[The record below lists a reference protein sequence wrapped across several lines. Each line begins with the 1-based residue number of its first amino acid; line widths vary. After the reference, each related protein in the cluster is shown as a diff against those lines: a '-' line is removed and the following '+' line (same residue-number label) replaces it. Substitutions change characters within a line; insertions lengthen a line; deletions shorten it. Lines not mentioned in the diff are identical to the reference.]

1 MWERTRAAP
10 MDKRIVT
17 KVPRHLVEEERA
29 GFHLGTEPKDAA
41 TLIVT
46 VLGRNVSC
54 EYDIDA
60 LPVVR

>member
-1 MWERTRAAP
+1 